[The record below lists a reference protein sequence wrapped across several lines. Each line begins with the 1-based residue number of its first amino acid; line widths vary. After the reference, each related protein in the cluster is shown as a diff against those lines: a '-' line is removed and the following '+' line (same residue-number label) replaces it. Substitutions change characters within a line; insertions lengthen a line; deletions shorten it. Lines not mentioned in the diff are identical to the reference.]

1 MFILAMFV
9 LATQTVRHVYVKWLE
24 DRTSVLDR
32 YTKDKTD
39 LEIAKAESLQELL
52 VKYGPAK
59 EKTDSLDKEHKSMSD
74 EERKKF
80 TKDHEEEYQVERQL
94 GSAIH
99 DWEAKSKEIRELRVF
114 WGCGFGLLI
123 LGALV
128 YARGGRWTGTALIIP
143 GFVEM
148 IWWTSPTLSFVGA
161 QLEFDRLLNNKIC
174 FSAITLALLI
184 AAWLAKERFERNRNT
199 PREDFQNQK

>member
-24 DRTSVLDR
+24 DRTSVMDR
-32 YTKDKTD
+32 FNKDKTD
-39 LEIAKAESLQELL
+39 LEIAKAESLQDLL
-52 VKYGPAK
+52 VKYGPAR
-59 EKTDSLDKEHKSMSD
+59 EKTDRLDKEHKSMSD

-80 TKDHEEEYQVERQL
+80 TKDHEDEYQVERQL
-94 GSAIH
+94 GSAIR
-99 DWEAKSKEIRELRVF
+99 DWEAKSKEIRELRIF
-114 WGCGFGLLI
+114 WSCGFGLLI
-123 LGALV
+123 LGGLV
-128 YARGGRWTGTALIIP
+128 YARGGRWTGTALVIP

-174 FSAITLALLI
+174 FSAITLGLLI
-184 AAWLAKERFERNRNT
+184 AVWLAKERFERNT
-199 PREDFQNQK
+199 PPEHSQNPK